1 MTELVNEYKLE
12 CFRKIMPFGA
22 KGNLWLVEDSVTG
35 RRFVMRKL
43 SKDSQPVYQRL
54 ASIHHTNIV
63 EIADVFLHDGFLYI
77 IEEYLEGELLSDAI
91 KTKRFSHHQ
100 VLLIG
105 RQLFSALFVLHGQN
119 VVHRD
124 IKPEN
129 IIMDAYGNVKLI
141 DFDIARIFTVDK
153 NGDTTIKGSR
163 DYAPPEQFGFA
174 QSDQR
179 TDIYSLGVTLNE
191 LAVGKLPE
199 DKICGGKLGVVI
211 RRCIEFDP
219 KRRYQNAAQALK
231 HIDWLEKRTAVIVVS
246 AMVLSAV
253 ILLLLLL
260 IYVKV
265 FTSSDTLQ
273 EESGQTSKRQAN
285 TSRNDA
291 RTYDSQQKESLFDA
305 TEYQDRI
312 IYVREP
318 DQYPALL
325 MVENQE
331 YEFSKNLRHGLT
343 IAVSAKKANAQLFL
357 ACELADGNTVDFEFN
372 DVFSDFYKQQGYS
385 NNTDFEETSPEY
397 EILLDDLDGDG
408 VTDLLVT
415 LAWRLRV
422 DTPDATNRYYLT
434 EYSTLWV
441 VYMTEDNELACSE
454 PLYFNGCTPELQ
466 TDMLLFDYE
475 TNEWYI
481 LQNGIWETGF

>member
-1 MTELVNEYKLE
+1 MTQMVNEYKLE
-12 CFRKIMPFGA
+12 CYRKIMPLGT
-22 KGNLWLVEDSVTG
+22 KDNLWLVEDSVTG

-43 SKDSQPVYQRL
+43 SQDLQPVYQRL
-54 ASIHHTNIV
+54 ALIHHANIV
-63 EIADVFLHDGFLYI
+63 EIADIFLHNGYLYV

-91 KTKRFSHHQ
+91 NTRRFSHHQ
-100 VLLIG
+100 VILIG
-105 RQLFSALFVLHGQN
+105 RQLFNALFVLHGQSI
-119 VVHRD
+119 VHRD
-124 IKPEN
+124 IKPDN

-141 DFDIARIFTVDK
+141 DFDISRLFAVDK

-219 KRRYQNAAQALK
+219 KKRYQNALQALK
-231 HIDWLEKRTAVIVVS
+231 HIDWLEKRTVVFVLS
-246 AMVLSAV
+246 ASFVSAV
-253 ILLLLLL
+253 ILLLALL
-260 IYVKV
+260 ICARV
-265 FTSSDTLQ
+265 FVSYGKLY
-273 EESGQTSKRQAN
+273 EESRQMPEKQTTTPKASVHNAG
-285 TSRNDA
+285 S
-291 RTYDSQQKESLFDA
+291 SHKESLFDS

-312 IYVREP
+312 IYVQKP

-325 MVENQE
+325 MNENQE
-331 YEFSKNLRHGLT
+331 YEFSISLRRGST
-343 IAVSAKKANAQLFL
+343 MAVSAKKENEQLFL
-357 ACELADGNTVDFEFN
+357 ACELADGSTVDFEFN
-372 DVFSDFYKQQGYS
+372 DVFSEIYIQQGYS
-385 NNTDFEETSPEY
+385 NNTDFEETSPQY

-408 VTDLLVT
+408 MTDLLVT

-422 DTPDATNRYYLT
+422 DTPNPANRYYLT
-434 EYSTLWV
+434 EYSILWV

-454 PLYFNGCTPELQ
+454 PLYFNGYTPELQ
-466 TDMLLFDYE
+466 TDTLLFDYE
-475 TNEWYI
+475 TSEWYI
-481 LQNGIWETGF
+481 FQNGTWETGF